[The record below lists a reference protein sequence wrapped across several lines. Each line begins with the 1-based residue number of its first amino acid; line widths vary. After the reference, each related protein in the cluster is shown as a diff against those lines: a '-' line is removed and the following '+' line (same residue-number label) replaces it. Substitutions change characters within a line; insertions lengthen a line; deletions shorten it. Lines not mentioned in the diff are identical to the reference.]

1 MLANSTVFAFE
12 VLRVKKQQTAVFLEE
27 NKRYNSESSLGAY
40 WNTYQIKTGYFLQA
54 FGRAQTSEVRVTSVT
69 R

>member
-40 WNTYQIKTGYFLQA
+40 WNTYQIKTGYFLKALGEHKPQK
-54 FGRAQTSEVRVTSVT
+54 
-69 R
+69 